1 MTSAIETKMDALEHE
16 LVALV
21 CDTPAENV
29 KLLEAATA
37 GKIGPMPTEGN
48 GLEHAKVLLT
58 TLRWLRKEEKAKR
71 GPGRPRKT
79 TATAVAKPKR
89 KPGRPKGSKN
99 KPAAEAATDKPPKR
113 KPGRPKGSK
122 NKTRATASTEAA
134 PKKRGPGRPK
144 GSKNKPKTEPAPKK
158 KATKAVKPRKRKG
171 TKAAKNAKA
180 E

>member
-1 MTSAIETKMDALEHE
+1 MKSAIETKMDALEHE

-21 CDTPAENV
+21 CDTPADNV
-29 KLLEAATA
+29 KLLEDATA

-71 GPGRPRKT
+71 RPGRPRKAT

-99 KPAAEAATDKPPKR
+99 KAKAEAATEAPPKR

-122 NKTRATASTEAA
+122 NKAKAEAA
-134 PKKRGPGRPK
+134 PKKRAPGRPK
-144 GSKNKPKTEPAPKK
+144 GTKSKAKAPAAPKK
-158 KATKAVKPRKRKG
+158 ATRTVKVRKRKG
-171 TKAAKNAKA
+171 TKAAKKAKA